1 MWIYLV
7 LFGVLVIMV
16 IAMLCVT
23 PREGYMTSS
32 RLTETTT
39 IATSHPTVVGGTV
52 STKLFFDHSGRSTV
66 VRKLLGDN
74 NKTIILLH
82 NNPFDMEVWS
92 PLFMYVQHL
101 KNIGKKI
108 PNLICYDLLGHGTAW
123 VPVPDQY
130 NDANMKNIAWDF
142 EEFSK
147 DLYEV
152 YQKYVSLGKVTL
164 VGYGFGGTVAQ
175 YFALDNYDLIDHL
188 YVIAT
193 TIGPTITGVPDEK
206 NYLVNWVAKNPLVTY
221 LTLEQ
226 KFVNWGMC
234 MWFDNNDPRVCS
246 DPENAKDDTNSY
258 GTVEY
263 LLANKMYTEA
273 SCDTYLQ
280 VAKMLGTFDLRPKWK
295 QIKVT
300 CPVTF
305 LIGNRDNYTNL
316 KTIKEDV
323 KIVKQSAPIVNL
335 YMVNGKHGFALVYP
349 EFIYQLISGQDMSKD
364 PLTLE
369 VV

>member
-16 IAMLCVT
+16 IAMLCVGN
-23 PREGYMTSS
+23 REGYLTSS

-39 IATSHPTVVGGTV
+39 IATAHPTVVGGTV
-52 STKLFFDHSGRSTV
+52 STKLVFDHSGRSTI
-66 VRKLLGDN
+66 VRKLLGDSG
-74 NKTIILLH
+74 KTIILLH
-82 NNPFDMEVWS
+82 NDPFDMEVWS

-130 NDANMKNIAWDF
+130 NDANMQNIAWNF

-152 YQKYVSLGKVTL
+152 YQKYVGLGKVTL
-164 VGYGFGGTVAQ
+164 VGYGFGGTIVQ

-206 NYLVNWVAKNPLVTY
+206 NYLVNWIAKNPLVTY

-246 DPENAKDDTNSY
+246 NPKDETNSY

-316 KTIKEDV
+316 KTIKKDM
-323 KIVKQSAPIVNL
+323 KIVRQSAPSVNL
-335 YMVNGKHGFALVYP
+335 YMVNGKHGFALVFP
-349 EFIYQLISGQDMSKD
+349 KFIYQLISGQDMSKD

-369 VV
+369 VA